1 MTFLQLLSSG
11 GWSGKAMGPLDRPKV
26 FPRAGEMGSKAF
38 ELFEVE
44 SGQHFQSLGTLF
56 GEMKTDDPMVVFVSG
71 PSDQICSVSTVD
83 ETDCAVVQKEQV
95 VSDLADGRA
104 TRITVSTYRQ
114 QELMLGGSEVRGAS
128 LALAPTFEMPQPS
141 P

>member
-1 MTFLQLLSSG
+1 
-11 GWSGKAMGPLDRPKV
+11 MGPPDRPKV
-26 FPRAGEMGSKAF
+26 FPRAGEMESKAF

-71 PSDQICSVSTVD
+71 PSDQTCGVSTVD

-114 QELMLGGSEVRGAS
+114 QELMLGGSKVRGAG
-128 LALAPTFEMPQPS
+128 LAFAPTFEMP
-141 P
+141 